1 MYRKGPRER
10 LSVLARPPTRSSYLW
25 VQVPLNIPP
34 LEGHHGHVQE
44 THVRPEPLANLHVP
58 RGCPLMFMPGDGHQP
73 SADSIGQKH
82 EGAQDSNAKDG
93 LHLLS
98 IMACAVG
105 CICYI
110 RGEHSQG
117 APRMV
122 VLLNLYTPEQE
133 CVCNR
138 FRVPQRKD
146 FCNPSPRTRFK
157 NQFSSTSSR
166 AKTSCLRD
174 RLSRIPGTKTRFR
187 QRERRGST

>member
-1 MYRKGPRER
+1 M
-10 LSVLARPPTRSSYLW
+10 LARPPTRSSYLW

-58 RGCPLMFMPGDGHQP
+58 RGCPLMFMSGDGHQP
-73 SADSIGQKH
+73 SADSIGHKH
-82 EGAQDSNAKDG
+82 EGTQDSNAKDG

-110 RGEHSQG
+110 RGEHLQG

-122 VLLNLYTPEQE
+122 VLLCKSVHTVSGCPNKRTSTIHRHPPDFETNSTLRALGSKPFA
-133 CVCNR
+133 CVI
-138 FRVPQRKD
+138 D
-146 FCNPSPRTRFK
+146 S
-157 NQFSSTSSR
+157 
-166 AKTSCLRD
+166 AA
-174 RLSRIPGTKTRFR
+174 
-187 QRERRGST
+187 